1 MNRLF
6 QCRLFY
12 LLLLIVEFLL
22 SSLVNSLPMIWHGF
36 VYLPNEYYCFFEL
49 MNIRFLIWLILFD
62 YGLPFLFISLLYL
75 RIIRFLRH
83 QRTNLTTIVQQKQQ
97 RNLIVLRRV
106 LLIIILEISIG
117 FPPIVIVVISWIRGQ
132 TVYLAFQFIWSFL
145 VWSFTATG
153 ISLILFIPQLKFIT
167 KKISRTNQIA
177 QVQ

>member
-6 QCRLFY
+6 QSRLFY

-22 SSLVNSLPMIWHGF
+22 SILVNSLPIIWRDF
-36 VYLPNEYYCFFEL
+36 VYLPNEHYCFFEL
-49 MNIRFLIWLILFD
+49 TNIRITVWLILFD
-62 YGLPFLFISLLYL
+62 YGFSFLLISLLYL
-75 RIIRFLRH
+75 RIILFLRH
-83 QRTNLTTIVQQKQQ
+83 QRSNLTTIVQQKQQ
-97 RNLIVLRRV
+97 RNLIVLRRI

-117 FPPIVIVVISWIRGQ
+117 LPPIVIIILSWIRGQ